1 MNLQSR
7 SSGNRAPLAAVTSR
21 LIRRILQEL
30 KGDRAGFT
38 SRHVED
44 VLHLA
49 TVSTSGHH
57 IKLPGGITVEHSFGD
72 LFFTRDHPESGAI
85 SSEIARDNVEFQYAL
100 ALESSREHDVALPEI
115 GLRLRLKVIDW
126 PATQRDT
133 RHNAF
138 IADWTL
144 LRAPTFVRN
153 WLPGDAFR
161 PVGRKKS
168 WKLKHLMREKR
179 IAPRDR
185 RGWPVLTSAG
195 EIVWARGFPVAQEF
209 VAHKDTRKVLAISE
223 EPL

>member
-1 MNLQSR
+1 MDLQS
-7 SSGNRAPLAAVTSR
+7 SSPENRVPFAALTSR

-38 SRHVED
+38 SRHVDD

-49 TVSTSGHH
+49 TVSTSGHR
-57 IKLPGGITVEHSFGD
+57 IDLPGGITVEHSFGV
-72 LFFTRDHPESGAI
+72 LIFTGARSESHAN
-85 SSEIARDNVEFQYAL
+85 SSKIAVDSIEFQYAL
-100 ALESSREHDVALPEI
+100 SLESRREHDVDLPEI

-133 RHNAF
+133 RQNAF

-144 LRAPTFVRN
+144 LRAPAVVRS

-161 PVGRKKS
+161 PQGRRKN